1 MLRCATRCAAAP
13 TRGLAAVMIAL
24 VAARAPAA
32 PHAASG
38 RGRGGPRRAAV
49 TARPVPK
56 SAEAVA
62 ARLHKLL
69 YDDIA
74 RMDAA
79 AERARIRAAARAS
92 GPPSPYQRGRRP
104 SSNLPIQGQVRVC
117 PIDDVQRLDDLRC
130 RKDACADSSAVTLT
144 PACLQDNGVDWR
156 EMDGMQA
163 QKQYDVRAA
172 RPRVSPVRVRALIF
186 ARY

>member
-1 MLRCATRCAAAP
+1 
-13 TRGLAAVMIAL
+13 MIAL
-24 VAARAPAA
+24 VAA
-32 PHAASG
+32 
-38 RGRGGPRRAAV
+38 
-49 TARPVPK
+49 PVPK

-104 SSNLPIQGQVRVC
+104 SSNLPIQGQ
-117 PIDDVQRLDDLRC
+117 
-130 RKDACADSSAVTLT
+130 
-144 PACLQDNGVDWR
+144 DNGVDWR
-156 EMDGMQA
+156 KMDGMQA
-163 QKQYDVRAA
+163 QKQYDQSTQRG
-172 RPRVSPVRVRALIF
+172 
-186 ARY
+186 